1 MLNSYKQTS
10 LLRQEASLP
19 NIPDTIFL
27 ETEGIGQ
34 IIKNM
39 LQQLRHAN
47 INLTETLA
55 DQLRSNFETLSLS
68 DTQEHAITELLQQG
82 KRAALKLFN

>member
-68 DTQEHAITELLQQG
+68 VIYGRSPDVKARFKPSPLILC
-82 KRAALKLFN
+82 